1 MPTYFQRPE
10 NALKRANGNEIFF
23 SVCPSFTSA
32 GATCWTRNA
41 WDIIPCSC
49 KLCDDLAIGVFV
61 VYVFEYESFCE
72 DVMKIKPPKFRFFE
86 MSPVRILSNSVIFT
100 LNHIT
105 MTRLCSGFNWVRRT
119 SYHSVLFI
127 LNENVILFMNVI

>member
-86 MSPVRILSNSVIFT
+86 MSPVRISQIVLYSLLTILRWPGYAQVSTGSVGQVIILSDSSW
-100 LNHIT
+100 
-105 MTRLCSGFNWVRRT
+105 MK
-119 SYHSVLFI
+119 
-127 LNENVILFMNVI
+127 M